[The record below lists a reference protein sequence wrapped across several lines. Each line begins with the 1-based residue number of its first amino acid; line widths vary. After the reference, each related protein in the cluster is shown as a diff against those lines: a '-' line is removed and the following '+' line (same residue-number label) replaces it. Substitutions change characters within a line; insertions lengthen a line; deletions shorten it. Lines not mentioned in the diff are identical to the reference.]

1 MAAVVVPTPVRSNFA
16 CSSAV
21 QTDLFY
27 LLPAIVRPMFS
38 LPLSTLRPSSAA
50 WLILGL
56 AASADLVLSPASFAA
71 QPNSSPCQKAAAA
84 SSPVAAAA
92 GSPSTDLLLAQALPS
107 QPIGVELGEPAC
119 TYDPVVPAQPQLIR
133 GLW

>member
-1 MAAVVVPTPVRSNFA
+1 
-16 CSSAV
+16 
-21 QTDLFY
+21 
-27 LLPAIVRPMFS
+27 MFS
-38 LPLSTLRPSSAA
+38 LPLSTLLSSPAA
-50 WLILGL
+50 WLILAL
-56 AASADLVLSPASFAA
+56 AASTDRVLSPASFAA
-71 QPNSSPCQKAAAA
+71 PPSPSPCQAAAAA

-119 TYDPVVPAQPQLIR
+119 TYDPVVPSKPQLIR